1 MTTWKRFENWLR
13 KFLSKVRAV
22 IRDSGIGEFTAKI
35 ISGVNGNVMRLVH
48 RVYYK
53 EDGKWFEQTT
63 VREIA
68 ESEVPAWAKEGLSAR
83 EINVTPLYEKQLEL
97 SV

>member
-13 KFLSKVRAV
+13 KFLSKIRAV

-68 ESEVPAWAKEGLSAR
+68 ESDVPAWAKEGLSAR

>member
-63 VREIA
+63 IREIA
-68 ESEVPAWAKEGLSAR
+68 EADVPAWAKEGLSAR

>member
-1 MTTWKRFENWLR
+1 
-13 KFLSKVRAV
+13 
-22 IRDSGIGEFTAKI
+22 
-35 ISGVNGNVMRLVH
+35 MRLVH